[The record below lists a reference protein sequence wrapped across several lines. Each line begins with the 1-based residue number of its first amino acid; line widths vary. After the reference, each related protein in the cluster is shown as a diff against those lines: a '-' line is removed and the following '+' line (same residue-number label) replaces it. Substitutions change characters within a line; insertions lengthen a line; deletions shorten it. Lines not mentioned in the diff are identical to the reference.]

1 VPPLRERRGEIAGL
15 LKYYVSEAAAKFG
28 RAIPTLDASALQV
41 ARAHGWPGNIREL
54 VNRVDRADDL
64 FPEQGGLQPD
74 AASADD
80 SLDRA
85 RETAERAHIAA
96 ALRRTDR
103 AVQEAATILDISRTS
118 LWKR

>member
-1 VPPLRERRGEIAGL
+1 EIAGL

-28 RAIPTLDASALQV
+28 
-41 ARAHGWPGNIREL
+41 RAHGWPGNIREL

-80 SLDRA
+80 SLARA

-118 LWKR
+118 LWKRRNATASTLPT